1 MRRALL
7 LLYAF
12 FGGCRSAPPAQA
24 ADEQQVAPAQHSDSM
39 AGMEAE
45 HAMAGMMSNE
55 DLHLRLT
62 PRRAATTADS
72 ARAAE
77 VLATMRRELVKYAD
91 VSVAEADGYRQFL
104 PGVSAPLAP
113 LPNFSWALAS
123 RRALDPARPTSLLY
137 QRDSTGRF
145 TLVGAMF
152 TAPPSTGDD
161 ELDRRLPLSIARWHE
176 HVNWCLPPAG
186 ARVRSRAR
194 GRDVRGP
201 PAARRRRARPPPAA
215 VHCALARAC
224 ELVPAAGR
232 RARALARDEGRA
244 AGLRPEVADRD
255 ARGVCRRRRPLCA
268 ATVRLDGARDGV
280 CER

>member
-12 FGGCRSAPPAQA
+12 SGGCRAAPAAQA

-45 HAMAGMMSNE
+45 HAMAGMVSNE

-62 PRRAATTADS
+62 PRRAATAADS

-77 VLATMRRELVKYAD
+77 VLATMRRELAKYAD
-91 VSVAEADGYRQFL
+91 VRVAEADGFRQFL
-104 PGVSAPLAP
+104 PGVPAPIAHFT
-113 LPNFSWALAS
+113 NFRWALAS

-186 ARVRSRAR
+186 ARERWRETKDGQPVFGPKSPIATREACDAVG
-194 GRDVRGP
+194 GRFAPRLFGWM
-201 PAARRRRARPPPAA
+201 
-215 VHCALARAC
+215 VHVMAFASGD
-224 ELVPAAGR
+224 PWN
-232 RARALARDEGRA
+232 
-244 AGLRPEVADRD
+244 
-255 ARGVCRRRRPLCA
+255 
-268 ATVRLDGARDGV
+268 TSHH
-280 CER
+280 